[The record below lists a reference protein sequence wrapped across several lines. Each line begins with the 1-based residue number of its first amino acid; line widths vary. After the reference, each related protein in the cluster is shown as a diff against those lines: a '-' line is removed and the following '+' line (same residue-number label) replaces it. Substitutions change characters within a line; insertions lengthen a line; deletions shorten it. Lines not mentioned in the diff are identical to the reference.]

1 MNYKVFITLLLVT
14 VLLLGCSDDT
24 TQPDEEIDKQA
35 LLINYADNIIIP
47 SFNELNEK
55 TVNLK
60 SAVSNLTTAYSIE
73 KLDNVRNAYIELATT
88 WQSCSMFGFGPANDI
103 QLRQA
108 INTFPTDTTLIFENI
123 ESGSYS
129 LATSASFKAKG
140 IPALGYLLSSE
151 DIESNEEHFSDENL
165 LSYMNDLVDDIES
178 NVSYVNNKW
187 SDYREKFITNLG
199 NDAGSSLSIMINEY
213 VFDYEIAK
221 RAKIGIPSGIFGS
234 VLPYNFEAPHSN
246 LSATLLRN
254 NLLAYKLFITGP
266 TNNDPDKT
274 DNMKEYLDAISATR
288 NDSELSTMIIEE
300 LDESIAMVG
309 AFKEPMSEM
318 VLDPSGKEKIDALYK
333 NMQEMVVLIKTDM
346 TSAMGILISYQ
357 DNDGD

>member
-1 MNYKVFITLLLVT
+1 MNYKVLTSILFISL
-14 VLLLGCSDDT
+14 VLLSCSDDT

-35 LLINYADNIIIP
+35 LLVNYADNIIIP
-47 SFNELNEK
+47 AFNELDENS
-55 TVNLK
+55 NSLK
-60 SAVSNLTTAYSIE
+60 SALDNFKQEYSTSNLEALRAS
-73 KLDNVRNAYIELATT
+73 YIQLATS

-108 INTFPTDTTLIFENI
+108 INTFPTDTVQIMENI
-123 ESGSYS
+123 SSGSYS
-129 LATSASFKAKG
+129 LAVSANFKAKG
-140 IPALGYLLSSE
+140 IPALGYLLYPTNVENLE
-151 DIESNEEHFSDENL
+151 DYFSDSKL
-165 LSYMNDLVDDIES
+165 LTYLTDVVSDID
-178 NVSYVNNKW
+178 NNISYVNSGW
-187 SDYREKFITNLG
+187 SDYREEFTTNLG

-221 RAKIGIPSGIFGS
+221 RAKVGIPSGIFGS

-246 LSATLLRN
+246 LSYVLLHE
-254 NLLAYKLFITGP
+254 NLLAYKRFLTGP
-266 TNNDPDKT
+266 ANNDPDKT
-274 DNMKEYLDAISATR
+274 DNLKEYLNAISASR
-288 NDSELSTMIIEE
+288 NDSELSSLILEE
-300 LDESIAMVG
+300 LDESIAMLG
-309 AFKEPMSEM
+309 EFKDPMNEM